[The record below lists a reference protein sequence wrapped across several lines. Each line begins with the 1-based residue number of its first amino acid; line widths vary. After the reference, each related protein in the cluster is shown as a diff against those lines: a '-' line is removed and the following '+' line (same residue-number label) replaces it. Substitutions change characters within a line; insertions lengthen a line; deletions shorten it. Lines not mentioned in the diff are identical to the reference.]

1 MSKIEPNL
9 KDWADALIH
18 GITGD
23 DNYNPRLVKWVEAEL
38 NDIADKYYQLG
49 FEDGDKDGWWKE
61 QDKSL
66 DQSYLKAINNEDSPI
81 KQVIKN
87 LKIEF
92 PNGWRE
98 DNE

>member
-1 MSKIEPNL
+1 MKNEPNL

-38 NDIADKYYQLG
+38 NDIADKYYQMG
-49 FEDGDKDGWWKE
+49 FEDGDKDGWWTE
-61 QDKSL
+61 QEKDKKLESL
-66 DQSYLKAINNEDSPI
+66 REDSAI

-87 LKIEF
+87 LKREF
-92 PNGWRE
+92 PNGWSE
-98 DNE
+98 

>member
-1 MSKIEPNL
+1 MRNEPNL
-9 KDWADALIH
+9 KDWADALIY

-23 DNYNPRLVKWVEAEL
+23 DNYNPKLVKWVEAEL

-61 QDKSL
+61 QEESNAFL
-66 DQSYLKAINNEDSPI
+66 E
-81 KQVIKN
+81 VVEN
-87 LKIEF
+87 LRREF
-92 PNGWRE
+92 PNGFLKRIS